1 MDYEKNAGAI
11 VNEIKARMHILGNPA
26 TITYACFEVN
36 EGTRLIP
43 FYGDWFHVDRF
54 YILKDNDALKQAI
67 ESVEGTYDCRV
78 YAAIYNR
85 YEELGDM
92 LTLLTISSDESD
104 WEQEREDLKEMQ
116 PIAYVHNFTYPGFSE
131 WGTVLLRTNGNVLE
145 RIG

>member
-1 MDYEKNAGAI
+1 MDYEKNACTI
-11 VNEIKARMHILGNPA
+11 VNEIKERMRILGNPT
-26 TITYACFEVN
+26 TITYACFEMD
-36 EGTRLIP
+36 EGARLIP

-54 YILKDNDALKQAI
+54 YALKRAMKAI
-67 ESVEGTYDCRV
+67 EVIYCCRV
-78 YAAIYNR
+78 YTAIYNR

-131 WGTVLLRTNGNVLE
+131 WGTVLLRMNGNVLVG
-145 RIG
+145 IG